1 MAEIGDVQRFE
12 ATYREQ
18 LNRLE
23 EADIDERDREQIRRL
38 VRRRNVEGIQKSTNV
53 GTLNRLRL
61 AAERAHTPLVEFD
74 ADDYY
79 ALHDALELDH
89 ELADGTLRN
98 YRKALKRFAEFVD
111 HVWAEEV
118 VIGESPSANRTI
130 DPSKLLT
137 GEEVAGMLEA
147 ANNARDK
154 AIMAMLRDTGIRV
167 GALCNLRL
175 RDVELSPAAGEF
187 TVKNIDGNKEAEGT
201 RPFTWSRG
209 PLVNWL
215 DVHPRREDDDAPL
228 FHKLKT
234 GPDAGPGEA
243 LSTAAVRRM
252 LALTA
257 RRADIDPGRV
267 NPHNWRD
274 TTFAEWKLDGLS
286 DQQIKHRGFHTE
298 DSDMLSR
305 YGPIDDRE
313 MNDAILDHYDIGD
326 GAAART
332 PDLDQCP
339 QCRTALRDDAR
350 FCPTCGLTFD
360 DEAREQLD
368 SFQSEA
374 RERTVEKDDAEKRR
388 VLMKLAEAADV
399 EPGAIERLF

>member
-1 MAEIGDVQRFE
+1 MADIGDVQRFE

-18 LNRLE
+18 LDKLDG
-23 EADIDERDREQIRRL
+23 ADIDDRDRHQIRTL
-38 VRRRNVEGIQKSTNV
+38 VRRRNVEGIQKSTNI

-61 AAERAHTPLVEFD
+61 AAERAHCPLVEFD

-79 ALHDALELDH
+79 AFHDALELDH
-89 ELADGTLRN
+89 DLADGTLRN
-98 YRKALKRFAEFVD
+98 YRKALKRFAE
-111 HVWAEEV
+111 HVEHDWSEEV
-118 VIGESPSANRTI
+118 VIGKSPSADRTV

-137 GEEVAGMLEA
+137 DEEVSAMLDA
-147 ANNARDK
+147 ANNPRDK

-167 GALCNLRL
+167 GALCNLRV
-175 RDVELSPAAGEF
+175 RDIDFSDSAGEF
-187 TVKNIDGNKEAEGT
+187 SVQNITGNKEAQGT

-215 DVHPRREDDDAPL
+215 DVHPRRDDPSAPL
-228 FHKLKT
+228 FFKLKT

-252 LALTA
+252 LTLTA
-257 RRADIDPGRV
+257 RRTDVDSERV

-305 YGPIDDRE
+305 YGPIEDRE

-326 GAAART
+326 GSVART
-332 PDLDQCP
+332 PDLDTCP
-339 QCRTALRDDAR
+339 QCSTALRDGAQ
-350 FCPTCGLTFD
+350 FCPTCGLALSERATEMERSQDKTLVNAVADESGERAQALANLAALLD
-360 DEAREQLD
+360 DHPELREMVSD
-368 SFQSEA
+368 
-374 RERTVEKDDAEKRR
+374 
-388 VLMKLAEAADV
+388 
-399 EPGAIERLF
+399 